1 MSIRA
6 LRIHRGKL
14 AEQLFDEVSVFYP
27 FESKVSFVDFV
38 YRGAQLYYLGEY
50 IDDDASSQHT
60 FYLLANQSING
71 LLHKDRVKLAFIASY
86 KNKTLLK
93 QYS

>member
-1 MSIRA
+1 M
-6 LRIHRGKL
+6 
-14 AEQLFDEVSVFYP
+14 
-27 FESKVSFVDFV
+27 SFVDFV

-71 LLHKDRVKLAFIASY
+71 LLHKDQGQIGLHC
-86 KNKTLLK
+86 LL
-93 QYS
+93 

>member
-1 MSIRA
+1 MSIRCTA
-6 LRIHRGKL
+6 LHRGKL
-14 AEQLFDEVSVFYP
+14 AEQLFEEVSVFYP
-27 FESKVSFVDFV
+27 FENKVSFVDFV

-71 LLHKDRVKLAFIASY
+71 LLHKERVNWPSLPHIKI
-86 KNKTLLK
+86 KHC
-93 QYS
+93 